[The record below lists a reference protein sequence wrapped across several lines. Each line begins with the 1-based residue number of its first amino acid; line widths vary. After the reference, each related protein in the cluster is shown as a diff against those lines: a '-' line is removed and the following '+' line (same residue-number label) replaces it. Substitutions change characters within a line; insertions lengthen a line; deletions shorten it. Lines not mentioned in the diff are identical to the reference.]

1 MPQQMKTKNLKKKR
15 LLKRFRKKRAL
26 PNFIGLKGKKLRF
39 RPYFN
44 KNKDAI
50 TGKKVE

>member
-1 MPQQMKTKNLKKKR
+1 MPQQKKTKNLKKKR
-15 LLKRFRKKRAL
+15 LLKRFRKKRAS